1 MLTVNQGAGDEMG
14 RCVSW
19 CERFPQAGGE
29 VIADAE
35 SGVDGYGE
43 YLDEVVLCD
52 QACEYVVCGPFL
64 LNSHWFMRL

>member
-52 QACEYVVCGPFL
+52 
-64 LNSHWFMRL
+64 